1 LLLLGYVAENG
12 EMLLKGVLL
21 RERLLCAA
29 VFKLHYDELLAKDAE
44 IVKLRAVVQG
54 LSSGR

>member
-1 LLLLGYVAENG
+1 
-12 EMLLKGVLL
+12 MLCCLYGTTSELD
-21 RERLLCAA
+21 LLCAA

-44 IVKLRAVVQG
+44 IAKLRAVVQG